1 MSNTVLACINTY
13 YGSVFTLNQLESF
26 VAVAETLHYG
36 RAAERL
42 SISQPP
48 LSRRIQL
55 LERELGVELF
65 DRTGRA
71 VRLTTAGQAFLGD
84 ARRILGLSEQATLTV
99 RRIPSGEI
107 GTVAMGFTASSA
119 HSVLDTFVAAAR
131 SRLPGVDLVLR
142 ERVSGTQLEELR
154 SGELDLVLVR
164 PPVGGTGL
172 AHRPLYREP
181 LLAAIPAGHPL
192 AAPHRTL
199 HVHDLDGEPFVM
211 YSPAEA
217 RYFYE
222 VLVGVFRSAGIA
234 PRYVQHL
241 SQVHTILALVRA
253 ELGLALVPRAAEA
266 IGLDGVVL
274 RQVDG
279 IEGEPVELVT
289 AWRENDD
296 NPAMHAIRDLVSE
309 VAERV
314 SSRAGR
320 PEGLDAA
327 P

>member
-1 MSNTVLACINTY
+1 M
-13 YGSVFTLNQLESF
+13 FTLSQLESF

-71 VRLTTAGQAFLGD
+71 VRLTTAGQTFLGD

-99 RRIPSGEI
+99 RRVPEGEV

-119 HSVLDTFVAAAR
+119 HSVLNAFVAVAR
-131 SRLPGVDLVLR
+131 TRLPDVDLVLR

-154 SGELDLVLVR
+154 SGELDLALVR

-172 AHRPLYREP
+172 AHRPLYRES
-181 LLAAIPAGHPL
+181 LLAAIPAEHPL
-192 AAPHRTL
+192 AAPNRIP
-199 HVHDLDGEPFVM
+199 HVHDLDGEPFIM

-253 ELGLALVPRAAEA
+253 GLGLALVPRAAEA

-274 RQVDG
+274 RPVEG

-289 AWRENDD
+289 AWRESDD
-296 NPAMHAIRDLVSE
+296 NPAMHATRDLVLE
-309 VAERV
+309 VAKRDF
-314 SSRAGR
+314 SRTGHR
-320 PEGLDAA
+320 PGWMHGAVR
-327 P
+327 

>member
-1 MSNTVLACINTY
+1 MSNTLSACTNTY
-13 YGSVFTLNQLESF
+13 YESVFTLNQLESF

-71 VRLTTAGQAFLGD
+71 VRLTTAGRSFLGD

-99 RRIPSGEI
+99 RRVPTGET

-119 HSVLDTFVAAAR
+119 HSVLDAFVAAAR
-131 SRLPGVDLVLR
+131 TRLPGVDLVLR
-142 ERVSGTQLEELR
+142 ERVSGIQLEELR

-164 PPVGGTGL
+164 PPVRGTEL
-172 AHRPLYREP
+172 VHRPLYREP
-181 LLAAIPAGHPL
+181 LLAAIPAQHPL
-192 AAPHRTL
+192 AAPDHRL

-253 ELGLALVPRAAEA
+253 GLGLALVPRAAEA
-266 IGLDGVVL
+266 FGLDGVVL
-274 RQVDG
+274 RPVHG
-279 IEGEPVELVT
+279 IDGEPVELVA
-289 AWRENDD
+289 AWRADDD
-296 NPAMHAIRDLVSE
+296 NPALRAIRELLLE
-309 VAERV
+309 VADHGFAR
-314 SSRAGR
+314 R
-320 PEGLDAA
+320 
-327 P
+327 

>member
-1 MSNTVLACINTY
+1 M
-13 YGSVFTLNQLESF
+13 FTLNQLESF

-55 LERELGVELF
+55 LERELRVELF

-84 ARRILGLSEQATLTV
+84 ARRILGLSEQAALTV
-99 RRIPSGEI
+99 RRVPEGEI
-107 GTVAMGFTASSA
+107 GTVSMGFTASSA
-119 HSVLDTFVAAAR
+119 HSVLDAFVAAAR
-131 SRLPGVDLVLR
+131 TRLPGVDLVLR

-154 SGELDLVLVR
+154 AGELDLVLVR
-164 PPVGGTGL
+164 PPVRGSEL
-172 AHRPLYREP
+172 SHHPLHREP
-181 LLAAIPAGHPL
+181 LLAAIPTGHPL
-192 AAPHRTL
+192 ATRESIPHVR
-199 HVHDLDGEPFVM
+199 DFDDEPFVM

-222 VLVGVFRSAGIA
+222 VLVGVFRGAGIA

-253 ELGLALVPRAAEA
+253 GLGLALVPRAAEA
-266 IGLDGVVL
+266 FGLDGVVL
-274 RQVDG
+274 RPVEG
-279 IEGEPVELVT
+279 IEGEPVELVA
-289 AWRENDD
+289 AWRADDD
-296 NPAMHAIRDLVSE
+296 NPALHAVRDLVVE
-309 VAERV
+309 VAAGIRHHESPPRDGCTADHPLLG
-314 SSRAGR
+314 SSR
-320 PEGLDAA
+320 
-327 P
+327 

>member
-1 MSNTVLACINTY
+1 MSNTLLACINTY

-65 DRTGRA
+65 DRAGRA
-71 VRLTTAGQAFLGD
+71 IQLTTAGRSFLGD

-99 RRIPSGEI
+99 RRVPTGET

-119 HSVLDTFVAAAR
+119 HSVLDAFVAAAR
-131 SRLPGVDLVLR
+131 TRLPGVDLVLR

-164 PPVGGTGL
+164 PPVRGGEL
-172 AHRPLYREP
+172 VHRPLYREP
-181 LLAAIPAGHPL
+181 LLAAIPAEHPL
-192 AAPHRTL
+192 AVPDRTL

-222 VLVGVFRSAGIA
+222 VLVGVFRSTGIA

-253 ELGLALVPRAAEA
+253 GLGLALVPRAAEA
-266 IGLDGVVL
+266 FGLDGVVL
-274 RQVDG
+274 RPVEG
-279 IEGEPVELVT
+279 IDGEPVELVT
-289 AWRENDD
+289 AWRADD
-296 NPAMHAIRDLVSE
+296 HNPALRAIRELLLE
-309 VAERV
+309 VAEHGF
-314 SSRAGR
+314 SRS
-320 PEGLDAA
+320 
-327 P
+327 

>member
-1 MSNTVLACINTY
+1 MSNTLWACINTY
-13 YGSVFTLNQLESF
+13 YELVFTLSQLESF

-71 VRLTTAGQAFLGD
+71 VRLTTAGQSFLAD

-99 RRIPSGEI
+99 RRVPTGET
-107 GTVAMGFTASSA
+107 GTVAIGFTASSA
-119 HSVLDTFVAAAR
+119 HSVLDGFVAAAR
-131 SRLPGVDLVLR
+131 ARLPGVDLVLR
-142 ERVSGTQLEELR
+142 EQVSGTQLEELR

-164 PPVGGTGL
+164 PPVRGTEL
-172 AHRPLYREP
+172 VSRPLHRES
-181 LLAAIPAGHPL
+181 LLAAIPVDHPL
-192 AAPHRTL
+192 ADPARTV
-199 HVHDLDGEPFVM
+199 HVRDLDGEPFVM

-222 VLVGVFRSAGIA
+222 VLVGVFRSAGVA

-253 ELGLALVPRAAEA
+253 GLGLALVPRAAEA
-266 IGLDGVVL
+266 FGLDGVVL
-274 RQVDG
+274 RPVHG
-279 IEGEPVELVT
+279 IDGEPVELVT
-289 AWRENDD
+289 AWRAADD
-296 NPAMHAIRDLVSE
+296 NPALRAIRELLLE
-309 VAERV
+309 VAEYGFARN
-314 SSRAGR
+314 
-320 PEGLDAA
+320 
-327 P
+327 

>member
-1 MSNTVLACINTY
+1 M
-13 YGSVFTLNQLESF
+13 FTLNQLESF

-55 LERELGVELF
+55 LERELRVELF

-84 ARRILGLSEQATLTV
+84 ARRILGLSEQAALTV
-99 RRIPSGEI
+99 RRVPAGEI

-119 HSVLDTFVAAAR
+119 HSILDAVVAAAR
-131 SRLPGVDLVLR
+131 TRLPGVDLVLR

-154 SGELDLVLVR
+154 AGELDLVLVR
-164 PPVGGTGL
+164 PPVRGSEL
-172 AHRPLYREP
+172 AHHPLHREP
-181 LLAAIPAGHPL
+181 LLAAIPAAHPL
-192 AAPHRTL
+192 AGREEIPHVR
-199 HVHDLDGEPFVM
+199 DFDDEPFVM
-211 YSPAEA
+211 YSPSEA

-222 VLVGVFRSAGIA
+222 VLVGVFRGAGIA

-253 ELGLALVPRAAEA
+253 GLGLALVPRAAEA
-266 IGLDGVVL
+266 FGLDGVVL
-274 RQVDG
+274 RPVEG
-279 IEGEPVELVT
+279 IRGEPVELVA
-289 AWRENDD
+289 AWRADDD
-296 NPAMHAIRDLVSE
+296 NPALHAVRDLVVE
-309 VAERV
+309 VAEAA
-314 SSRAGR
+314 AGQVANR
-320 PEGLDAA
+320 
-327 P
+327 

>member
-1 MSNTVLACINTY
+1 MSNTLSACINTY

-71 VRLTTAGQAFLGD
+71 VRLTTAGQSFLGD

-99 RRIPSGEI
+99 RRIPTGET

-119 HSVLDTFVAAAR
+119 HSVLDAFVAAAR
-131 SRLPGVDLVLR
+131 TRLPGVDLVLR

-164 PPVGGTGL
+164 PPVRGTEL
-172 AHRPLYREP
+172 VHRRLYREP
-181 LLAAIPAGHPL
+181 LLAAIPAEHPL
-192 AAPHRTL
+192 AAPGHTL

-253 ELGLALVPRAAEA
+253 GLGLALVPRAAEA
-266 IGLDGVVL
+266 FGLDGVVL
-274 RQVDG
+274 RPVHGIDG
-279 IEGEPVELVT
+279 KPVELVA
-289 AWRENDD
+289 AWRADDD
-296 NPAMHAIRDLVSE
+296 NPALRAIRELLLE
-309 VAERV
+309 VADHGF
-314 SSRAGR
+314 SRR
-320 PEGLDAA
+320 
-327 P
+327 

>member
-1 MSNTVLACINTY
+1 M
-13 YGSVFTLNQLESF
+13 FTLSQLESF
-26 VAVAETLHYG
+26 VAVAETMHYG
-36 RAAERL
+36 RAAQRL

-65 DRTGRA
+65 DRSGRA
-71 VRLTTAGQAFLGD
+71 VRLTTAGHAFLGD
-84 ARRILGLSEQATLTV
+84 ARRILGMSEQATLTV
-99 RRIPSGEI
+99 RRVPTGET

-119 HSVLDTFVAAAR
+119 HSVLDAFVAAAR

-164 PPVGGTGL
+164 PPVRDTGL
-172 AHRPLYREP
+172 AHRSLYRES
-181 LLAAIPAGHPL
+181 LLAAIPIGHPL
-192 AAPHRTL
+192 AAQEHLPHVR
-199 HVHDLDGEPFVM
+199 DLDGEPFVM

-222 VLVGVFRSAGIA
+222 VLVGVFRGAGIA

-241 SQVHTILALVRA
+241 SQVHTIMALVRA
-253 ELGLALVPRAAEA
+253 GLGLALVPRAAEA

-274 RQVDG
+274 RPVRG
-279 IEGEPVELVT
+279 IDGEPVELVT
-289 AWRENDD
+289 AWRANDD
-296 NPAMHAIRDLVSE
+296 NPAMHAIRDLVVE
-309 VAERV
+309 VAAGFTKTSAAQQQH
-314 SSRAGR
+314 SSHQLTA
-320 PEGLDAA
+320 DQQ
-327 P
+327 